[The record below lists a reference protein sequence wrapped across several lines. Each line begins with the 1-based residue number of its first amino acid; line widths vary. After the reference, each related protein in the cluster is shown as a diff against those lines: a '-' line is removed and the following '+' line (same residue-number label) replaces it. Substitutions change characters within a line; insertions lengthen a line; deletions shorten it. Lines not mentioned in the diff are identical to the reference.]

1 MENTTYNSWL
11 KKMNLEHP
19 LVIAGPCS
27 AETEEQVMAIAK
39 ELAKTDATVFRAGV
53 WKPRT
58 RPGNFEGIGALA
70 LPWLQRVKKE
80 TGLLTAIEV
89 ANANHVKLALQHDI
103 DILWIGARTTVNP
116 FAVQEIADALKGTN
130 KIVLVK
136 NPINPDLELWIG
148 AIERMQKA
156 NIKNLGAIHRGFS
169 TYQKTKYRNN
179 PKWQI
184 AIDFKNRMPEIP
196 LINDPSHICGNRE
209 GILDVSQ
216 TALDLQFE
224 GLMIE
229 THTNPDK
236 AWSDAKQQITPS
248 RLQKI
253 TEELKIRKPA
263 FKKESAIK
271 KLEDLRKKIDLI
283 DDELI
288 EIFSKRMTV
297 SKKIG
302 EVKKEQN
309 VAVLQ
314 TDRWNTILQNSI
326 SKGKKDG
333 LSSSF
338 MEKIY
343 KTIHQESIK
352 IQEDVFKKK

>member
-1 MENTTYNSWL
+1 MKDNWLTKMELN
-11 KKMNLEHP
+11 HP

-27 AETEEQVMAIAK
+27 AETEEQVLAIAH
-39 ELAKTDATVFRAGV
+39 ELKNTDTTVFRAGV

-80 TGLLTAIEV
+80 TGLLIAIEV
-89 ANANHVKLALQHDI
+89 ANVTHVKLALEHDV

-116 FAVQEIADALKGTN
+116 FAVQEIADALENTD

-148 AIERMQKA
+148 AIERLQKA
-156 NIKNLGAIHRGFS
+156 NIENIGAIHRGFS
-169 TYQKTKYRNN
+169 TYQKTAYRNN
-179 PKWQI
+179 PNWQI
-184 AIDFKNRMPEIP
+184 AIDFKNRLPEVP

-209 GILDVSQ
+209 GIFDVSQ
-216 TALDLQFE
+216 MALDLQFD

-236 AWSDAKQQITPS
+236 AWSDAKQQITPQ
-248 RLQKI
+248 RLDEI
-253 TEELKIRKPA
+253 TIDLKMRKKE
-263 FKKESAIK
+263 FEKESALE
-271 KLEDLRKKIDLI
+271 KLNALRKEINIIDNELVKIL
-283 DDELI
+283 
-288 EIFSKRMTV
+288 SKRMDV

-302 EVKKEQN
+302 SVKKDRN
-309 VAVLQ
+309 VSVLQ
-314 TDRWNTILQNSI
+314 PNRWNEILKESL
-326 SKGKKDG
+326 SKGEQEG
-333 LSSSF
+333 LSNQF

-343 KTIHQESIK
+343 KAIHQESIK
-352 IQEDVFKKK
+352 IQEAVLKK

>member
-1 MENTTYNSWL
+1 MKKNWLEKMELN
-11 KKMNLEHP
+11 HP

-27 AETEEQVMAIAK
+27 AETEDQVIEIAH
-39 ELAKTDATVFRAGV
+39 ELKNTKATIFRAGV

-80 TGLLTAIEV
+80 TGLLIAIEV
-89 ANANHVKLALQHDI
+89 ANANHVKLALEYDV

-116 FAVQEIADALKGTN
+116 FAVQEIADALKNTN

-148 AIERMQKA
+148 AIERLQA
-156 NIKNLGAIHRGFS
+156 VNIKNIGAIHRGFS

-179 PKWQI
+179 PNWQI
-184 AIDFKNRMPEIP
+184 AIDFKDRLPNIP

-209 GILDVSQ
+209 NLFDVSQ
-216 TALDLQFE
+216 MALDLQFD

-236 AWSDAKQQITPS
+236 AWSDAKQQITPI
-248 RLQKI
+248 RLNELI
-253 TEELKIRKPA
+253 TDLIVRKAQFEEKDALK
-263 FKKESAIK
+263 E
-271 KLEDLRKKIDLI
+271 LNDLRKQINTIDSQLI
-283 DDELI
+283 SLLSD
-288 EIFSKRMTV
+288 RMSV

-302 EVKKEQN
+302 QTKKEKN
-309 VAVLQ
+309 VSVLQ
-314 TDRWNTILQNSI
+314 PNRWNEILEKRI
-326 SKGKKDG
+326 KEGKLLG
-333 LSSSF
+333 LNNSF

-343 KTIHQESIK
+343 KAIHQASIK
-352 IQEDVFKKK
+352 IQEEVLKK